1 MGHWCWCCGKSLP
14 NEKFSGGGH
23 RRHICRECVRMPA
36 DKRLAIEQQREISV
50 FLEQSHITEKNKKRL
65 KLLTASSDLK
75 LAEQAQILLEVAL
88 FQPYKRRRLKN
99 LVWSRPELLR
109 RLREAELIPGIEYQR
124 DFEDDLENE
133 YYEDEVCDDDGIEW
147 FVE

>member
-1 MGHWCWCCGKSLP
+1 
-14 NEKFSGGGH
+14 
-23 RRHICRECVRMPA
+23 MPA
-36 DKRLAIEQQREISV
+36 EKRLEIEQQREISS
-50 FLEQSHITEKNKKRL
+50 FLEQSHISEKNKKRL
-65 KLLTASSDLK
+65 KLLTASSDPK
-75 LAEQAQILLEVAL
+75 LAEKAQILLEVAL

-99 LVWSRPELLR
+99 LARNRPELLR

-124 DFEDDLENE
+124 DFDDNSENE